1 MTGYQELLSDLAKRE
16 SHQKVILGDNAR
28 YAVRGAGATSF
39 QLKFGK
45 TLKMKEV
52 LHVPGMTSNLVAVLA
67 LEDEGY
73 DVIFSRGRVYIQKHG
88 SSERIEI
95 GIRDGGLYRLTAK
108 LLKALV
114 HDTISPIELLH
125 KSLAHLHYRAL
136 PTLRKVSIGLPEF
149 GDQHSGVCVDI
160 LPG

>member
-1 MTGYQELLSDLAKRE
+1 MTGYQELLFDLAKRQ
-16 SHQKVILGDNAR
+16 SHQGYGDDAI

-39 QLKFGK
+39 QLKLGK
-45 TLKMKEV
+45 TLRMKDV
-52 LHVPGMTSNLVAVLA
+52 LHGLGMTSNLVAVSA

-73 DVIFSRGRVYIQKHG
+73 DVLFSRGRVYIQKYG

-114 HDTISPIELLH
+114 HDTISPIELWH
-125 KSLAHLHYRAL
+125 RRMAHLHYRA
-136 PTLRKVSIGLPEF
+136 PPILRKVSTGLPEF
-149 GDQHSGVCVDI
+149 GDQHNGVCH
-160 LPG
+160 G